1 MQNIF
6 DENTYTDIRQR
17 IENLQPDA
25 IRQFGKMD
33 VAQMLAHC
41 NNLLEVATGKMK
53 VPDVSTFVSRQII
66 RRILP
71 FVNTIP
77 KGRETSEALK
87 VRDVRLFETEKQKLL
102 NNLEAFYKRGV
113 NAAWSVHPAFGKLSG
128 REWAHLTSVH
138 LNHHLHQFYNLEKIE
153 KSN

>member
-17 IENLQPDA
+17 IEKLQPDA

-41 NNLLEVATGKMK
+41 NNQLEVAMDKMK

-71 FVNTIP
+71 FINTIP
-77 KGRETSEALK
+77 KGTETSEALK
-87 VRDVRLFETEKQKLL
+87 VTDVRHFETEKKKLL
-102 NNLEAFYKRGV
+102 NNLDAIYKRGIKSQ
-113 NAAWSVHPAFGKLSG
+113 WHEHPAFGKLSG

-153 KSN
+153 K